1 MKIEKQRENMKIK
14 ETAKAWTIRYTKPK
28 AATYQDGQTRVFE
41 YNYCSVIV
49 ATTVAWAVE
58 ILMTEFPDATLI
70 SVHPGST
77 GPIIIDPRAIA

>member
-1 MKIEKQRENMKIK
+1 MGKKMKIK
-14 ETAKAWTIRYTKPK
+14 EQAKAWTVRYTRPK
-28 AATYQDGQTRVFE
+28 TITYQGGERTFD

-58 ILMTEFPDATLI
+58 TVMTEYPDATLI

-77 GPIIIDPRAIA
+77 GPIIVDSRSIAE